1 MLFIWRGYGFL
12 VPIIA
17 MVVIALCSF
26 LFNSVLKTAPL
37 VGMSIGALA
46 AAAAIWFVGKKFN
59 DPAKNRVMVDKA
71 TGQEFMIS
79 QNHSLFF
86 IKMQYWAIPLALLG
100 MILLITLL
108 SGK

>member
-17 MVVIALCSF
+17 MAVIALSSF
-26 LFNSVLKTAPL
+26 IFNTLLKTAPL

-46 AAAAIWFVGKKFN
+46 AATAIWFVGKKFN

-71 TGQEFMIS
+71 TGQEYIIS

-86 IKMQYWAIPLALLG
+86 IKMQY
-100 MILLITLL
+100 
-108 SGK
+108 

>member
-1 MLFIWRGYGFL
+1 L
-12 VPIIA
+12 
-17 MVVIALCSF
+17 
-26 LFNSVLKTAPL
+26 LFNTALKTNPL
-37 VGMSIGALA
+37 VGMSIGALGA
-46 AAAAIWFVGKKFN
+46 AAAVWFVGKKFN

-71 TGQEFMIS
+71 TGQEFIIS

-100 MILLITLL
+100 VILLVTLI